1 MQARTP
7 VTRSFANGLQGLF
20 PITHDK
26 RNSDSKALYP
36 LTDPKLVMA
45 AVNQACAHELIYRS
59 PTDHALHLTL
69 ETELRLLN
77 VAFSAELEAVAS
89 RTANNPFSVIVDER
103 LPSANDPFPRFE
115 QQLALVIHR
124 HIARDDPNALREL
137 FTDHIVDLRAYL
149 TGKAI
154 PTSAFLITC
163 GVFVARFRRQRPSL
177 HMSV

>member
-20 PITHDK
+20 PITQDQPD
-26 RNSDSKALYP
+26 SDSRALYP

-45 AVNQACAHELIYRS
+45 AVNQACAHHLIYRH
-59 PTDHALHLTL
+59 PDHTLHLTL

-77 VAFSAELEAVAS
+77 VAFSAGLEAVAS

-103 LPSANDPFPRFE
+103 PPSANDPFPRFE

-124 HIARDDPNALREL
+124 HIVRDDPNALREL
-137 FTDHIVDLRAYL
+137 FTDHFVDLRAYL

-177 HMSV
+177 HMSA